1 MSGTESGE
9 ENPLIERLRGGDQE
23 VLVELYKSNFTMV
36 KTYVARNNGVIEDA
50 EDLLQDALVVLW
62 QNVRKP
68 EFELTSKISTY
79 LMAICKNLWLKQLSK
94 NSRMMG
100 EELILP
106 QAHSTSPGHG
116 QSMDLKKIGDAL
128 DEMGDTCRE
137 LLVMFY
143 FDGYDMDAIAKNLGF
158 NNADT
163 AKAKKYQCFKKLEEI
178 VKKRYRMSDFLR

>member
-9 ENPLIERLRGGDQE
+9 EKILARLRQGDQE
-23 VLVELYKSNFTMV
+23 VLVELYHSNFSMV
-36 KTYVARNNGVIEDA
+36 RNHVVKNNGVVEDA

-68 EFELTSKISTY
+68 GFELTSKISTY
-79 LMAICKNLWLKQLSK
+79 IMAICKNLWLKQLGK

-100 EELILP
+100 EEMIKP
-106 QAHSTSPGHG
+106 QAHSITPDNG
-116 QSMDLKKIGDAL
+116 QVMDLKKIHEAL
-128 DEMGDTCRE
+128 DELGDTCRNI
-137 LLVMFY
+137 LVMFY
-143 FDGYDMDAIAKNLGF
+143 FDGYDMDTIARSLQF

-178 VKKRYRMSDFLR
+178 VKRRYKMTDFLR